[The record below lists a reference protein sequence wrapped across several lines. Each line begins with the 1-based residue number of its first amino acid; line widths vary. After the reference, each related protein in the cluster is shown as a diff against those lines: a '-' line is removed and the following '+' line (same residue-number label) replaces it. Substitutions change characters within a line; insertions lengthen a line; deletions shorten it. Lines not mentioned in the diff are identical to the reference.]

1 MRLSVLACGVA
12 SLSLAATVSAEP
24 PKAPVTQARQPVNQ
38 NAPVVVASADGV
50 DNPEV
55 IVDQQQEQQASEPAK
70 PARHARITSCRCG
83 DQTPGQ

>member
-1 MRLSVLACGVA
+1 
-12 SLSLAATVSAEP
+12 
-24 PKAPVTQARQPVNQ
+24 
-38 NAPVVVASADGV
+38 VVVASAEGV